1 MGLIVLLLALV
12 SPRLALFVI
21 WLGSNLLQRAFE
33 NDAWALIGFFIL
45 PWTTLVYTLAWH
57 NATDGVR
64 GGLETICVIL
74 AICAD
79 LAAWGRARN

>member
-1 MGLIVLLLALV
+1 VGCFVALLALI
-12 SPRLALFVI
+12 SPRLALVAI

-33 NDAWALIGFFIL
+33 NDLWAVIGFFLL

-64 GGLETICVIL
+64 GGLEVVCVVL

-79 LAAWGRARN
+79 LAAYGNARD